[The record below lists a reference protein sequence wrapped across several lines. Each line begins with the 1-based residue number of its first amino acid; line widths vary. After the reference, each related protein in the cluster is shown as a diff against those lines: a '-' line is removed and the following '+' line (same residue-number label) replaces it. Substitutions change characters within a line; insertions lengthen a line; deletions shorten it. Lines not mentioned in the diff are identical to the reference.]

1 MQLPKLGI
9 GGWTCVHIHT
19 QKLLHTSIR
28 FLWLTSFFWDSKNV
42 RWSNNNCCPK
52 VKLLWKLIFPS
63 HFVTS
68 LVPITEIR
76 FNLSKQ
82 QDVKST
88 DRFPDLCNRM
98 VLQQL
103 VWVTGYTKIPYGL
116 YFPSTQKT
124 QISKFAKKR
133 KKKIPNLAAVK
144 LHKKTIDVQSFLKL
158 ATRQNPRKK
167 MKQKMIITGVL

>member
-1 MQLPKLGI
+1 MSINRAIFGFTAIHLWRLQVEGKVQETKLQLRKWQMQLPKLGI

-28 FLWLTSFFWDSKNV
+28 FLWLNSFFWNSKNV

-98 VLQQL
+98 VFQQL
-103 VWVTGYTKIPYGL
+103 VLVTGYTKIPYGL
-116 YFPSTQKT
+116 YFPSTQK
-124 QISKFAKKR
+124 I
-133 KKKIPNLAAVK
+133 
-144 LHKKTIDVQSFLKL
+144 
-158 ATRQNPRKK
+158 
-167 MKQKMIITGVL
+167 